1 MLCLVSIDMGHPTHL
16 QYADRCVVIVIT
28 LFTIGQE
35 PSHCG
40 VQKNLL
46 TTLVQDVCLV
56 YYVHRCLT
64 FLIKASVSAAEAK
77 TLEA

>member
-1 MLCLVSIDMGHPTHL
+1 MGQPTHL
-16 QYADRCVVIVIT
+16 QCADRCVVIVIT

-40 VQKNLL
+40 VKKNLL
-46 TTLVQDVCLV
+46 TTLVQDVCIV
-56 YYVHRCLT
+56 YHVHRCSLL
-64 FLIKASVSAAEAK
+64 FIKASVSAAEAT